1 MKLQNRISQF
11 LQSEQDQKMQIR
23 ERDLTI
29 QNLRVNET
37 VICFLLQIF
46 DP

>member
-37 VICFLLQIF
+37 VFCFLLQIF